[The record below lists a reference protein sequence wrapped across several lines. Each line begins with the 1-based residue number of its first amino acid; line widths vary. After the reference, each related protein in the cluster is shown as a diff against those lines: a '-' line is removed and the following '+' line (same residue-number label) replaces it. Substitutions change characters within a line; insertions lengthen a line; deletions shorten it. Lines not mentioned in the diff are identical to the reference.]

1 MATAKFNN
9 FTNSKNSHYN
19 FMKNIL
25 VPVLFLFLPFIT
37 KGQYLTGIASRYSD
51 SFVEWLFY
59 TEDETAEGELKIRW
73 QFQTDDFTEWDY
85 RIGETFGD
93 IKLKWKGKPDEWE
106 LRGNNNIIS
115 ARTLWNGDFREWRIT
130 NNSIS
135 LTLKTKW
142 GNQWDEW
149 QLRDDHHGQFT
160 MYTNYESDPRDWI
173 IVDEMD
179 ADISFEMKMM
189 MMFIVVFNSSPK
201 Q

>member
-1 MATAKFNN
+1 
-9 FTNSKNSHYN
+9 
-19 FMKNIL
+19 MKYL
-25 VPVLFLFLPFIT
+25 LFLPILFT
-37 KGQYLTGIASRYSD
+37 TATAAAQHVTGLSTQWSD
-51 SFVEWLFY
+51 SFSEWIIY
-59 TEDETAEGELKIRW
+59 TDAEELQGELRLR
-73 QFQTDDFTEWDY
+73 FMARDDWREWDY